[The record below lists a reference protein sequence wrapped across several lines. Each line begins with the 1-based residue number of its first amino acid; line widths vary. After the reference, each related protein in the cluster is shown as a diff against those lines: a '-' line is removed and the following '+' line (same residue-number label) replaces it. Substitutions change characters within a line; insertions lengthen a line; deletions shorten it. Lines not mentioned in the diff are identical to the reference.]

1 MAGIQAV
8 ATGEAVVAPSL
19 TRRLLDAYA
28 HQVLAPN
35 DPAGAQDPRLK
46 DLSER
51 EREVLVAIGNGSP
64 TTPAWSGPDPDGQGR
79 AGQGRAG
86 PGCGARRG

>member
-35 DPAGAQDPRLK
+35 DPAGAQDP
-46 DLSER
+46 
-51 EREVLVAIGNGSP
+51 G
-64 TTPAWSGPDPDGQGR
+64 
-79 AGQGRAG
+79 
-86 PGCGARRG
+86 